1 MSLSEIE
8 RLNSF
13 IELCTKYQ
21 AHDPRYTHLEHVDGE
36 FHDNFVGFAFCLF
49 GILAQAPDDSS
60 IKHAYGIW
68 RNFHYGDSR
77 RAYIF
82 FEYAKALQSDFIN
95 RIWLHQW
102 DAKDR
107 NIDIEREIT
116 CRIFILSGRTAR
128 EIHEAGLKSEN

>member
-1 MSLSEIE
+1 M
-8 RLNSF
+8 
-13 IELCTKYQ
+13 
-21 AHDPRYTHLEHVDGE
+21 
-36 FHDNFVGFAFCLF
+36 GFAFCLF

-107 NIDIEREIT
+107 NIDIGREIT

>member
-21 AHDPRYTHLEHVDGE
+21 AHDQRYTHLEHVDGK
-36 FHDNFVGFAFCLF
+36 FQDDFVGFAFCLF
-49 GILAQAPDDSS
+49 GILAQAQDNSS